1 MYRESCI
8 LRTVMRNKVVLT
20 INRKKSNI
28 KSVRLACYT
37 PPWFGLWQTMFG
49 ILIPMVVLVLVGVLV
64 VVACLKQVGVLDR
77 KYFERKMK
85 RQRREIQITV
95 LGTHGGGGGC
105 LNFLCCLAFSCCLI
119 FRNIVVF
126 YLVVFL

>member
-85 RQRREIQITV
+85 RERREVQITI
-95 LGTHGGGGGC
+95 LGTHGGGGRRHGSNTGGC
-105 LNFLCCLAFSCCLI
+105 LNST
-119 FRNIVVF
+119 
-126 YLVVFL
+126 